1 MEYDVIVVGAGNA
14 AHAAAVSAREHGAE
28 RVLMLEKAPE
38 ELRGGNTHYSGGLFR
53 FAFDNAEDLLRL
65 VPDAEEQIPGF
76 LKNAQPYPASAF
88 RADLDRVTE
97 GASDPELS
105 EMLIGRSYETICWMA
120 DQGITMGVAADLS
133 GIKYESEIRWPQGAV
148 IRAVGIGIGLSR
160 MWFEIGAERGIEV
173 RYRSGGQRLLQDSSG
188 AVTGV
193 LVRDPDGLHEIEAGA
208 VILGCGGFEANPE
221 WRARYLGRPWD
232 TARVRG
238 TQFNNGDGLRMA
250 MDVGA
255 LPYGQWSGNHG
266 TPIAAEAP
274 PFGDRKLTDQTNRL
288 SYPFSVVLNTQGQ
301 RFIDEGEDFQLLTYA
316 KTGGAVLRQPGGL
329 AFQIFDD
336 KVVEALEPRYRTTEP
351 VVAETL
357 EELVA
362 QLPLDRE
369 QALQSLAE
377 FNDAVAG
384 GGTFDPGSRDG
395 LTTKGLDPVKSNW
408 AQRLDTPPFRA
419 YPITGGITFT
429 FGGVRVNERAEVFST
444 HWEPIPGLFACGE
457 MVGGLFHYNYPA
469 GSGLMSGAVFGRAA
483 GRSAAGK

>member
-1 MEYDVIVVGAGNA
+1 MSDPGDSNQAMEADVVVVGAGNA
-14 AHAAAVSAREHGAE
+14 AFCAALAARERGASVLVLE
-28 RVLMLEKAPE
+28 RAPKE
-38 ELRGGNTHYSGGLFR
+38 ESGGNTRFTAGAFRVAYDGVADLRALIPDLSEAEIANSDFGSYPEARYFDDMGRLTDYRCDPDLTEILIRRSKATLLWMRDQGVRFHPMFGRQAFKVDGKMKFWGGL
-53 FAFDNAEDLLRL
+53 AVEAWGGG
-65 VPDAEEQIPGF
+65 PG
-76 LKNAQPYPASAF
+76 
-88 RADLDRVTE
+88 
-97 GASDPELS
+97 LS
-105 EMLIGRSYETICWMA
+105 EALFG
-120 DQGITMGVAADLS
+120 AA
-133 GIKYESEIRWPQGAV
+133 K
-148 IRAVGIGIGLSR
+148 RA
-160 MWFEIGAERGIEV
+160 GIEV
-173 RYRSGGQRLLQDSSG
+173 RTG
-188 AVTGV
+188 ARATALIHGDDGV
-193 LVRDPDGLHEIEAGA
+193 HGVRARIAGRTREVRARA
-208 VILGCGGFEANPE
+208 VVLACGGFEANPE

-238 TQFNNGDGLRMA
+238 TQFNNGDALRMA

-329 AFQIFDD
+329 AFQIVDD
-336 KVVEALEPRYRTTEP
+336 KVVEVLEPRYRTTEP

-362 QLPLDRE
+362 QLPVDRE

-384 GGTFDPGSRDG
+384 GGTFDPGIRDG

-408 AQRLDTPPFRA
+408 AQRLDTP
-419 YPITGGITFT
+419 
-429 FGGVRVNERAEVFST
+429 
-444 HWEPIPGLFACGE
+444 
-457 MVGGLFHYNYPA
+457 
-469 GSGLMSGAVFGRAA
+469 
-483 GRSAAGK
+483 